1 MPQQS
6 PRQQPPQGIPS
17 AAAAEEFSF
26 FRFVHDLRG
35 PLNVVTVYAELL
47 QTESG
52 TLTAKQKH
60 YAELIKTGAEE
71 LEREIET
78 YLERLP
84 SRRGDQ

>member
-1 MPQQS
+1 MSQQS
-6 PRQQPPQGIPS
+6 PSEQPPQGIPG
-17 AAAAEEFSF
+17 AGEELSF

-60 YAELIKTGAEE
+60 YAELIRTASEE

-78 YLERLP
+78 YLERLQ
-84 SRRGDQ
+84 SRQGDQ